1 MSSLPK
7 NTRATVIPVFAIA
20 MRHPQSSGYAAPS
33 ALKSISSC
41 PVKAGPLPMPSSASA
56 MV

>member
-7 NTRATVIPVFAIA
+7 NTRATVIHAFAIA
-20 MRHPQSSGYAAPS
+20 MRRPRSNGYAKPS

-41 PVKAGPLPMPSSASA
+41 PVKVGPLPMPSSASVTA
-56 MV
+56 